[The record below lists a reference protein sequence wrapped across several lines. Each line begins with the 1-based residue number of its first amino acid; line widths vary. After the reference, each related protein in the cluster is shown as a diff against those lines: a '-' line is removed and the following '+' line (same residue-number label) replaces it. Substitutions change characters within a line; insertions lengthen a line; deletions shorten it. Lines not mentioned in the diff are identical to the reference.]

1 MICFLLQDAADG
13 VEAARGENSQ
23 GLAGGGG
30 GRGGEMK
37 ELGCFLWRS
46 SRLT

>member
-30 GRGGEMK
+30 GRGEGGRDE
-37 ELGCFLWRS
+37 GA
-46 SRLT
+46 RLFPLAEQ